1 MYPGSNPGVPAKL
14 NHLRRLYK
22 KYIKIIKFNE
32 LNYMLRKIGEEMSKY
47 TQGKQ
52 HSKEFAS
59 IDMISWSISY
69 ADCGKQRQNILRR
82 P

>member
-1 MYPGSNPGVPAKL
+1 
-14 NHLRRLYK
+14 
-22 KYIKIIKFNE
+22 
-32 LNYMLRKIGEEMSKY
+32 MSKY

-69 ADCGKQRQNILRR
+69 ADCGKQRQSILYQSLKQKEDTMSRFEHTR
-82 P
+82 YIRMQRVIKRKRTVSRL

>member
-1 MYPGSNPGVPAKL
+1 M
-14 NHLRRLYK
+14 LRSCDKENVINNLIYK

-32 LNYMLRKIGEEMSKY
+32 LNYMLRKIGEKMSKY

-69 ADCGKQRQNILRR
+69 ADCEKQRQSILRR